1 VIDTNHVTG
10 ARGYVTAAVVD
21 GRAGQVQ
28 ADDGSWIPSTYREFL
43 DIFSKKK
50 AETLPP
56 HRSTDHA
63 IDLETGTKLPYG
75 RMYSLSETELKTLKA
90 YIETNLANGF
100 IQRSSSPAAL
110 PILFV
115 KKKDGSLRLCVDYR
129 ALNQASVKNRYPLP
143 LISEILER
151 VGKAK
156 IFTKLDLR
164 GAYNLIRI
172 KEGDE
177 FKTAFRTRYGQFE
190 YRVMP
195 FGLTNAPAT
204 FQAYMDDCLRP
215 YMDEFVVCYLDDIL
229 IYSEDPVQHE
239 DHVCKVLERLREYGL
254 YCKSEKCEFSVKKV
268 GFLGFVVSPDGIEM
282 EADRIATI
290 EDWPT
295 PKSVKDVQVLMGFTN
310 FYRRFVKKYAK
321 VTAPITDLLKKPDG
335 SAKWEWT
342 RDADMALQKLKRAF
356 TEAPILQHFDPEKPI
371 TLQTNASG
379 FAIAGILNQFD
390 GFGVLR
396 PTSFYSRKCT
406 PAEQNYDTY
415 DRELLAIVVAM
426 KQWRHHLEGARY
438 KILIQCDHKNL
449 EYFQT
454 SKVLSRRQA
463 RWAEILSAYDFKI
476 EHLEGTKN
484 PADGPSRRPDYEQ
497 GYERPNACL
506 LATASHQ
513 YLFANAVEI
522 EPIEKDLFAEIIE
535 AQKTDR
541 LATDSLRKLAGTEED
556 HVMQEAGHV
565 TEPISDEHDWAVSAG
580 ALTYEGRVYV
590 PEGLRSKVTALHHDN
605 PESGHFGALKTAELV
620 SQNFYW
626 PALPTSVRQY
636 VAGCEVCHR
645 IKAARHPRHGVNMP
659 IEPPNQPWEGVTMDF
674 VTDLPESTESAY
686 TGILVVVDRLTKMAI
701 YLPCRKDV
709 DSPELARMFFEEVI
723 CKHGVP
729 SNIVTDRG
737 SQFTSRFWNRVCSHL
752 SIDHR
757 LSTSFHPQTD
767 GQTERQNQ
775 TMEQYLRAFA
785 TYEQDNWVDLLPL
798 AEFAYNNSVH
808 VTTRLTPF
816 FANYGYHP
824 EMQFKL
830 PLPDARFRSE
840 KAADERLGRLQ
851 TARDRLRESILEAQ
865 ARQTRYAGGKEMVF
879 EVGDKVWLSAKH
891 IQTAR
896 PLKKLD
902 YKRLG
907 PFKITKV
914 INRNAYRLELP
925 NSMKVHNVF
934 HVSLLDRYAEPVP
947 GQQPSEPQPAISAED
962 SDEEEWE
969 VERILD
975 SRKRYRKLSYLVQ
988 WAGYNYVRT
997 SWEPAENL
1005 ENAAELLE
1013 EFHRENPAKPKA

>member
-1 VIDTNHVTG
+1 VTRTVIDANHVTG
-10 ARGYVTAAVVD
+10 ARGHVTAAVVD

-28 ADDGSWIPSTYREFL
+28 ADDGSWIPSTYRVFL

-75 RMYSLSETELKTLKA
+75 RIYSLSETELKTLKA

-100 IQRSSSPAAL
+100 IQRSSSPAAS

-215 YMDEFVVCYLDDIL
+215 YKDEFVVCYLDDIL
-229 IYSEDPVQHE
+229 IYSEDPAQHE
-239 DHVCKVLERLREYGL
+239 DHVRKVLERLREYGL
-254 YCKSEKCEFSVKKV
+254 YCKAEKCEFSVKKV

-321 VTAPITDLLKKPDG
+321 VTAPISDLLKKEASG
-335 SAKWEWT
+335 KWEWT
-342 RDADMALQKLKRAF
+342 QHAEIALQKLKRAF

-371 TLQTNASG
+371 TLQTDASG

-497 GYERPNACL
+497 GYERPSARL

-556 HVMQEAGHV
+556 HVMQEAGSVGGHVTGNV

-620 SQNFYW
+620 SRNFYW

-709 DSPELARMFFEEVI
+709 DSPELARTFFEEVI

-752 SIDHR
+752 SIDHQ

-798 AEFAYNNSVH
+798 AEFA
-808 VTTRLTPF
+808 
-816 FANYGYHP
+816 
-824 EMQFKL
+824 
-830 PLPDARFRSE
+830 
-840 KAADERLGRLQ
+840 
-851 TARDRLRESILEAQ
+851 
-865 ARQTRYAGGKEMVF
+865 
-879 EVGDKVWLSAKH
+879 
-891 IQTAR
+891 
-896 PLKKLD
+896 
-902 YKRLG
+902 
-907 PFKITKV
+907 
-914 INRNAYRLELP
+914 
-925 NSMKVHNVF
+925 
-934 HVSLLDRYAEPVP
+934 
-947 GQQPSEPQPAISAED
+947 
-962 SDEEEWE
+962 
-969 VERILD
+969 
-975 SRKRYRKLSYLVQ
+975 
-988 WAGYNYVRT
+988 
-997 SWEPAENL
+997 
-1005 ENAAELLE
+1005 
-1013 EFHRENPAKPKA
+1013 

>member
-1 VIDTNHVTG
+1 VTKRDTDHVNSS
-10 ARGYVTAAVVD
+10 VVSHK
-21 GRAGQVQ
+21 VQ
-28 ADDGSWIPSTYREFL
+28 ADDGSWIPSTYRDFL
-43 DIFSKKK
+43 DIFRKKK

-56 HRSTDHA
+56 HRTTDHA
-63 IDLETGTKLPYG
+63 IDLELGTKLPYG
-75 RMYSLSETELKTLKA
+75 RIYSLSEVELKALKA
-90 YIETNLANGF
+90 YIETNLASGF
-100 IQRSSSPAAL
+100 IQRSSSPAAS
-110 PILFV
+110 PILLV
-115 KKKDGSLRLCVDYR
+115 KKKDGSLKLCVDYR
-129 ALNQASVKNRYPLP
+129 ALNHASVKNRYPLP

-204 FQAYMDDCLRP
+204 FQVYMDDCLRP
-215 YMDEFVVCYLDDIL
+215 YMDDFVVCYLDDIL

-239 DHVCKVLERLREYGL
+239 GHVTKVLERLREYGL
-254 YCKSEKCEFSVKKV
+254 YCKAEKCEFSVKKV
-268 GFLGFVVSPDGIEM
+268 GFLGFVISPDGIEM

-310 FYRRFVKKYAK
+310 FYRRFVRKYAK
-321 VTAPITDLLKKPDG
+321 VTAPNTNLLKK
-335 SAKWEWT
+335 SEKWEWT
-342 RDADMALQKLKRAF
+342 READAALQKLKRAF
-356 TEAPILQHFDPEKPI
+356 TEATILQHFDADKPI
-371 TLQTNASG
+371 TLQTDASG
-379 FAIAGILNQFD
+379 FAIARILNQFD
-390 GFGVLR
+390 CFGVLR
-396 PTSFYSRKCT
+396 PTSFYSRKCS

-415 DRELLAIVVAM
+415 DRELLAIVASM

-454 SKVLSRRQA
+454 TKVLARRQA
-463 RWAEILSAYDFKI
+463 RWAEILPAYDFTI
-476 EHLEGTKN
+476 EHLDGTKN
-484 PADGPSRRPDYEQ
+484 PADGPSQRPDYEE
-497 GYERPNACL
+497 GYERPSARL
-506 LATASHQ
+506 LATTTSYQ

-522 EPIEKDLFAEIIE
+522 EPIKKDLQAEIIE
-535 AQKTDR
+535 SQKTDG
-541 LATDSLRKLAGTEED
+541 LATELLRKLDKRGRD
-556 HVMQEAGHV
+556 HLTKQVTKQHV
-565 TEPISDEHDWAVSAG
+565 TEEETTTEDWAVSAG

-620 SQNFYW
+620 SRNFYW
-626 PALPTSVRQY
+626 PALQTSVRQY
-636 VAGCEVCHR
+636 VAGCEVCQR
-645 IKAARHPRHGVNMP
+645 IKAARHAKYGVIIP
-659 IEPPNQPWEGVTMDF
+659 IEPPSQPWEGVTMDF
-674 VTDLPESTESAY
+674 VTDLPESTASAY
-686 TGILVVVDRLTKMAI
+686 TGILVIVDRLTKMAI

-767 GQTERQNQ
+767 RQTERQNQ

-785 TYEQDNWVDLLPL
+785 TYEQDNWVELLPL
-798 AEFAYNNSVH
+798 AEFAYNNAVH
-808 VTTRLTPF
+808 ATTRLTPF

-824 EMQFKL
+824 DMHFK
-830 PLPDARFRSE
+830 PPKDARFRSE
-840 KAADERLGRLQ
+840 RAADERLGKLQ
-851 TARDRLRESILEAQ
+851 AARNRLRESILEAQ
-865 ARQTRYAGGKEMVF
+865 ERQTRYAGGKEMTF

-896 PLKKLD
+896 PSKKLD

-907 PFKITKV
+907 PFKVTKV

-925 NSMKVHNVF
+925 YSMKVHNVF
-934 HVSLLDRYAEPVP
+934 HVS
-947 GQQPSEPQPAISAED
+947 
-962 SDEEEWE
+962 
-969 VERILD
+969 
-975 SRKRYRKLSYLVQ
+975 
-988 WAGYNYVRT
+988 
-997 SWEPAENL
+997 
-1005 ENAAELLE
+1005 
-1013 EFHRENPAKPKA
+1013 

>member
-1 VIDTNHVTG
+1 
-10 ARGYVTAAVVD
+10 
-21 GRAGQVQ
+21 
-28 ADDGSWIPSTYREFL
+28 L
-43 DIFSKKK
+43 IFS
-50 AETLPP
+50 
-56 HRSTDHA
+56 
-63 IDLETGTKLPYG
+63 I
-75 RMYSLSETELKTLKA
+75 
-90 YIETNLANGF
+90 
-100 IQRSSSPAAL
+100 
-110 PILFV
+110 
-115 KKKDGSLRLCVDYR
+115 
-129 ALNQASVKNRYPLP
+129 
-143 LISEILER
+143 
-151 VGKAK
+151 
-156 IFTKLDLR
+156 
-164 GAYNLIRI
+164 
-172 KEGDE
+172 
-177 FKTAFRTRYGQFE
+177 
-190 YRVMP
+190 
-195 FGLTNAPAT
+195 
-204 FQAYMDDCLRP
+204 
-215 YMDEFVVCYLDDIL
+215 
-229 IYSEDPVQHE
+229 
-239 DHVCKVLERLREYGL
+239 
-254 YCKSEKCEFSVKKV
+254 
-268 GFLGFVVSPDGIEM
+268 PDGTTHIY
-282 EADRIATI
+282 
-290 EDWPT
+290 T
-295 PKSVKDVQVLMGFTN
+295 PCHKDVQVLIGFTN

-321 VTAPITDLLKKPDG
+321 VTAPISDLLKKEASG
-335 SAKWEWT
+335 KWEWT
-342 RDADMALQKLKRAF
+342 QHAEIALQKLKRAF

-371 TLQTNASG
+371 TLQSDASG
-379 FAIAGILNQFD
+379 FAIASILNQFD

-438 KILIQCDHKNL
+438 TIMIQCDHKNL

-463 RWAEILSAYDFKI
+463 HWAEILSAYDYKN

-497 GYERPNACL
+497 GYERPSARL

-513 YLFANAVEI
+513 YLFANAFEI
-522 EPIEKDLFAEIIE
+522 KPIEKDLLAEITE
-535 AQKTDR
+535 AQGTDQ
-541 LATDSLRKLAGTEED
+541 LAMDVLRKIAGR
-556 HVMQEAGHV
+556 HV
-565 TEPISDEHDWAVSAG
+565 TEHVTQDAATTEDDWTVSAG
-580 ALTYEGRVYV
+580 AMTHQGRVYV
-590 PEGLRSKVTALHHDN
+590 PDSPGLRARVTALHHDN
-605 PESGHFGALKTAELV
+605 PESGHFGALKTVEII
-620 SQNFYW
+620 SRNFYW

-636 VAGCEVCHR
+636 IAGCEVCHR
-645 IKAARHPRHGVNMP
+645 IKAARHPRYGVNIP
-659 IEPPNQPWEGVTMDF
+659 IEPPNQPWEGVTMDY
-674 VTDLPESTESAY
+674 VTDLPESTASAY
-686 TGILVVVDRLTKMAI
+686 TGILLVVDRLTKMAI
-701 YLPCRKDV
+701 YQLCRKHV

-723 CKHGVP
+723 CKHVVP

-737 SQFTSRFWNRVCSHL
+737 FQFTSRFWDRVCSHL

-757 LSTSFHPQTD
+757 LSTSFHPQTH
-767 GQTERQNQ
+767 GQIEWQNQ

-785 TYEQDNWVDLLPL
+785 TYEQDNWVELVPL
-798 AEFAYNNSVH
+798 ADFAYNNLLH

-824 EMQFKL
+824 EIHFKM
-830 PLPDARFRSE
+830 PNEAPEARFKSE
-840 KAADERLGRLQ
+840 KAADERLSRLQ
-851 TARDRLRESILEAQ
+851 TARDRLRESILESQ
-865 ARQTRYAGGKEMVF
+865 ARQTRYAGGKEIVS

-896 PLKKLD
+896 ASKKLD

-907 PFKITKV
+907 PFKITNV

-962 SDEEEWE
+962 SDEEKWE